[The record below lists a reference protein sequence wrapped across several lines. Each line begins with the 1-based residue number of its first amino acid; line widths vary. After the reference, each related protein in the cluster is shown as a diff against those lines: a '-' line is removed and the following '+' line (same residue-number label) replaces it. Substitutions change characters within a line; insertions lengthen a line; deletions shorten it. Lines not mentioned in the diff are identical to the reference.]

1 MVLAGIWL
9 SFTLSRINNNLIPLY
24 KLFPNSN
31 KMWTPHAF
39 FKADIWSNS
48 YDLVKF
54 IKLIKQAGVYAHLRI
69 GENWGFPVWLKYVP
83 GIAKSNMPNPI
94 CHKFSSKYHVMA
106 AMDKFTWHIVN
117 IMKAKRWYETE
128 GEMKSEED
136 CIHNEEF
143 QSMVDD
149 SDSDSVGGDG
159 EAYGEEET
167 RQFSNKKR
175 RLSNHKV

>member
-1 MVLAGIWL
+1 MKNNVL
-9 SFTLSRINNNLIPLY
+9 S
-24 KLFPNSN
+24 LFDAS
-31 KMWTPHAF
+31 
-39 FKADIWSNS
+39 
-48 YDLVKF
+48 
-54 IKLIKQAGVYAHLRI
+54 
-69 GENWGFPVWLKYVP
+69 
-83 GIAKSNMPNPI
+83 
-94 CHKFSSKYHVMA
+94 
-106 AMDKFTWHIVN
+106 
-117 IMKAKRWYETE
+117 

-167 RQFSNKKR
+167 RQFSDKKR